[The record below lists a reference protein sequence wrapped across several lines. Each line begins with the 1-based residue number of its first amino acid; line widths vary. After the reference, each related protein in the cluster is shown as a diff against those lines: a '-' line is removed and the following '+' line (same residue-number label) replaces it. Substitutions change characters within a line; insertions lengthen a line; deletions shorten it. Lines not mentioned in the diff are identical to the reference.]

1 MDGCMKLLDNFNIGE
16 QLKFFTLEITSAW
29 GIIGIVVDI
38 LIVSYIAYKVVQLI
52 QETRAWTLFKGLF
65 AVLAV
70 AIISNLFNLRTISF
84 LIDNIIAFAFLAIV
98 VVFQPEIRRALEKLG
113 NSGIGRF
120 FTVSGTQEELLK
132 TTAVIGELV
141 NVCDYLSKQYT
152 GALIVIERETQ
163 FRDIISKG
171 VYMDSAISE
180 ELLISIFNTHNPLHD
195 GAVIIRD
202 DKIMA
207 AACILPLTD
216 NPNLSKELG
225 TRHRAALG
233 ITEVSDSIAIVVS
246 EESGKIS
253 YANNGGL
260 VRNLNKE
267 TLRKALQAHLI
278 KEEVNKKKKFGFLR
292 GRKSAKK
299 TEK

>member
-1 MDGCMKLLDNFNIGE
+1 MSFLDGLNIGE
-16 QLKFFTLEITSAW
+16 QLRFFSLEIDGVWAL
-29 GIIGIVVDI
+29 IGIVIDV
-38 LIVSYIAYKVVQLI
+38 LVVSYIAYKVIQLV
-52 QETRAWTLFKGLF
+52 QETRAYSLFKGLMAILLV
-65 AVLAV
+65 AVV
-70 AIISNLFNLRTISF
+70 SSVFNLRTISF

-98 VVFQPEIRRALEKLG
+98 VIFQPEIRRALEKLG
-113 NSGIGRF
+113 TRGFKSIFLGG
-120 FTVSGTQEELLK
+120 GTEENTLK
-132 TTAVIGELV
+132 ITAMIEEVV
-141 NVCDYLSKQYT
+141 NVCEKLSQHYT
-152 GALIVIERETQ
+152 GAIIVLEREIKLGE
-163 FRDIISKG
+163 IINKG
-171 VYMDSAISE
+171 VQMESRLSE
-180 ELLISIFNTHNPLHD
+180 ELLLSIFDTHTPLHD

-233 ITEVSDSIAIVVS
+233 ITEVSDSLAIVIS

-267 TLRKALQAHLI
+267 TLRKALQLNLI
-278 KEEVNKKKKFGFLR
+278 KSQKKKKKPLGFMK
-292 GRKSAKK
+292 GNKGAEK
-299 TEK
+299 TEE

>member
-1 MDGCMKLLDNFNIGE
+1 MKFLENFDIDE
-16 QLKFFTLEITSAW
+16 QLKFFTLEISSVW
-29 GIIGIVVDI
+29 EVIGIVIDI
-38 LIVSYIAYKVVQLI
+38 LIVSYITYKVVQLI

-70 AIISNLFNLRTISF
+70 AVISDIFNLRTISF

-113 NSGIGRF
+113 SSGLGSI
-120 FTVSGTQEELLK
+120 FTVGESEEKILK
-132 TTAVIGELV
+132 TTTVIAEIV

-152 GALIVIERETQ
+152 GAIIVLERDTKLG
-163 FRDIISKG
+163 DIINKG
-171 VYMDSAISE
+171 VLMKSEISE
-180 ELLISIFNTHNPLHD
+180 QLLISIFNTNTPLHD
-195 GAVIIRD
+195 GAVVIRD

-253 YANNGGL
+253 YAHNGGL
-260 VRNLNKE
+260 VRNLNKD
-267 TLRKALQAHLI
+267 TLRKALQVNLI
-278 KEEVNKKKKFGFLR
+278 KNEENKKKKFGFLR
-292 GRKSAKK
+292 GRKSAEK
-299 TEK
+299 TEE

>member
-1 MDGCMKLLDNFNIGE
+1 MRFLENFDIGE
-16 QLKFFTLEITSAW
+16 QLKFFTLEISSAW
-29 GIIGIVVDI
+29 EVIGIVIDI

-70 AIISNLFNLRTISF
+70 AVISDIFNLRTISF

-113 NSGIGRF
+113 SSGLGSI
-120 FTVSGTQEELLK
+120 FTGGESEENLLK
-132 TTAVIGELV
+132 TTTVIADIV
-141 NVCDYLSKQYT
+141 NVCDHLSKQYT
-152 GALIVIERETQ
+152 GAIIVIERDTKLG
-163 FRDIISKG
+163 DIINKG
-171 VYMDSAISE
+171 VLMESEISE
-180 ELLISIFNTHNPLHD
+180 ELLISIFNTNTPLHD
-195 GAVIIRD
+195 GAVVIRG

-253 YANNGGL
+253 YAHNGGL

-267 TLRKALQAHLI
+267 TLRKALQVNLI
-278 KEEVNKKKKFGFLR
+278 KGEKQKKKKFGFLR
-292 GRKSAKK
+292 GRKSAEK
-299 TEK
+299 TEE